1 MREGWRRSVGS
12 VRPAP
17 TASLRLAFVL
27 CLVAAG
33 VGIAS
38 LVATAGSPSSRVTAR
53 GDVPGRA
60 STGAD
65 HVRLTPVDGGSR
77 YFANLSPKSAWL
89 DSHILLGAW
98 LEQPES
104 ATEVAYDAALGEN
117 VYWSLG
123 ARPGVSGTV
132 DYNVIRAG
140 GMHIE
145 APSQDASTGSE
156 TVGFHGS
163 DEADLV
169 YGPGSNHWHNDG
181 TYNPSA
187 CVGSGPCG
195 YTAAR
200 FYFSGNRT
208 GVTGGPLPY
217 TVDGREVSQGFGK
230 AVLFFETNSQAAQFL
245 KFSDI
250 LSADDYWLTDHHNL
264 NWVNG
269 ACAVAP
275 RSSACAHGRG
285 PGFDA
290 AQAELP
296 ANYYWNVTRLARLQ
310 ARNGPPKPIV
320 MDVETGCPGTD
331 GICATPA
338 ASVAAAWHALI
349 AGAHGI
355 IWFQHDF
362 SFAGAGSPAGCN
374 GQKADFRT
382 FVDGSNPSSTMY
394 NCQQSP
400 DVTLHDVVA
409 AIRAFDDKVRRLN
422 GVLLSPTARGYVST
436 NGDVDTTAKAYSGT
450 CYVFAGS
457 GKPAT
462 PPPNNQKVTFRL
474 ADGYA
479 GPISVYDEKRTLK
492 ATKGVFQDTFANENS
507 VHIYAIADKAVCP
520 AHSRH

>member
-1 MREGWRRSVGS
+1 MREGWRRVICSL
-12 VRPAP
+12 RQAP
-17 TASLRLAFVL
+17 TAWVRFAFLL

-33 VGIAS
+33 VGVAGFVDSADSVPSKVTAHRDLPGGAS
-38 LVATAGSPSSRVTAR
+38 AGADRVT
-53 GDVPGRA
+53 
-60 STGAD
+60 
-65 HVRLTPVDGGSR
+65 LTPIDGGSR

-89 DSHILLGAW
+89 DSHVLLGAW
-98 LEQPES
+98 LEQPVT
-104 ATEVAYDAALGEN
+104 AAEVGDDAAMGEN
-117 VYWSLG
+117 LYWSLG

-145 APSQDASTGSE
+145 APSEDAHTGSE

-169 YGPGSNHWHNDG
+169 YGPGSNHWQNDG

-187 CVGSGPCG
+187 CVGSGSCG

-208 GVTGGPLPY
+208 RVMGSPLPY

-230 AVLFFETNSQAAQFL
+230 GVLFFETNSQAAQFL

-250 LSADDYWLTDHHNL
+250 LSADDYWLTDQHNL
-264 NWVNG
+264 KWVNG

-275 RSSACAHGRG
+275 GSSACARGRG

-310 ARNGPPKPIV
+310 ALNGPPKPIV

-331 GICATPA
+331 GICAAPA
-338 ASVAAAWHALI
+338 ASVAAAWQALI
-349 AGAHGI
+349 AGARGI

-362 SFAGAGSPAGCN
+362 SFAGGGSPTGCD

-382 FVDGSNPSSTMY
+382 FIDGSNPSSPMY
-394 NCQQSP
+394 NCQQNP
-400 DVTLHDVVA
+400 GVTLHDVVA
-409 AIRAFDDKVRRLN
+409 AITSFDDEARRLN
-422 GVLLSPTARGYVST
+422 GVLLSPTARGYVRT
-436 NGDVDTTAKAYSGT
+436 NGNVDTMAKAYNGS

-462 PPPNNQKVTFRL
+462 PPPNNQEVTFRL
-474 ADGYA
+474 PDGYT
-479 GPISVYDEKRTLK
+479 GPITVYDENRTVK
-492 ATKGVFQDTFANENS
+492 AIKGVFQDTFADENS
-507 VHIYAIADKAVCP
+507 VHIYAIADSAVCP
-520 AHSRH
+520 AQSR